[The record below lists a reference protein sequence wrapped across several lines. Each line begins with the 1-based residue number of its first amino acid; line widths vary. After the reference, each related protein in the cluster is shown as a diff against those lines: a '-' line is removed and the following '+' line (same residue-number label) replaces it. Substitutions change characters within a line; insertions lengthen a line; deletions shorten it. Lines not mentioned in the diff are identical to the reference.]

1 MDMLDSINKTSKDN
15 PDLINIDQK
24 AYTEIKKELLQII
37 SNYDNRN
44 NLDFYY
50 NTPTSTKKFNT
61 VENAKNKRITTIG
74 LLSYALMDEQKFPDI
89 ESINKFTEKSLNLTI
104 KNWRKRSRYEIIGVF
119 IANIANNPDV
129 NIEQFIDPWKEF
141 VANQNNIIIS
151 KSDGNRKEFVDVW
164 LDFFEKYKERN
175 K

>member
-89 ESINKFTEKSLNLTI
+89 ESINKFS
-104 KNWRKRSRYEIIGVF
+104 
-119 IANIANNPDV
+119 
-129 NIEQFIDPWKEF
+129 
-141 VANQNNIIIS
+141 
-151 KSDGNRKEFVDVW
+151 
-164 LDFFEKYKERN
+164 
-175 K
+175 